1 MDKSQKRE
9 AKEMERKRL
18 IFYQMMMLFL
28 TGGMMLY
35 TALYQDQWQL
45 YDYAMLS
52 LFSVISI
59 LGYFKGTVLAIG
71 MNVLILVIYGLAL
84 ILQSYWLGDISLQLN
99 YSWIIAMPL
108 GALLTGNIGEIL
120 AKTQKRLELYEIN
133 CEKMNLVDFATG
145 FGNSKSFFEDFA
157 AELAESKR
165 YQYPVTIGMIEIL
178 YFDELT
184 EIYKG
189 DVSSVV
195 KRLAETLD
203 QMMRVEDS
211 KYRLDEKTFG
221 IMLPHTDLQ
230 GALILRKRIKEGLL
244 DGVALQAENNAHIKF
259 EIKMALKVM
268 EEESND
274 PQKFMKALAKDLE
287 YDV

>member
-1 MDKSQKRE
+1 
-9 AKEMERKRL
+9 MERKRL
-18 IFYQMMMLFL
+18 IFYQIMMLFL
-28 TGGMMLY
+28 TSGMMLY
-35 TALYQDQWQL
+35 TAFYSRQWQI

-52 LFSVISI
+52 LFIGIIV
-59 LGYFKGTVLAIG
+59 LGYFKGTVQAIG
-71 MNVLILVIYGLAL
+71 VNVIVLVVYGLVLII
-84 ILQSYWLGDISLQLN
+84 QSYWLGDISLQLN
-99 YSWIIAMPL
+99 YGWLVAIPL
-108 GALLTGNIGEIL
+108 GALLAGSIGEVL
-120 AKTQKRLELYEIN
+120 DKTQKRLELYEVN
-133 CEKMNLVDFATG
+133 CERMNLVDFATG
-145 FGNSKSFFEDFA
+145 FGNSKSFAEDFA

-178 YFDELT
+178 YFDELI

-211 KYRLDEKTFG
+211 KYRFDEKTFG

-244 DGVALQAENNAHIKF
+244 DGVAIHAESNAHIKF

-268 EEESND
+268 EEENND
-274 PQKFMKALAKDLE
+274 SQKFMKALAKDLE